1 MSARRD
7 SLDLIM
13 ELLWQGILPRNAKV
27 RYLDYS
33 VVKSKIKEQIG
44 FKISANEIGQILSIF
59 LEKVSDVLFQNPQ
72 LVTMSKD
79 DVRQLISQ
87 NSDDVKL
94 NAEKFIKN
102 KFSGAEYKTLMNI
115 LIEAISIFD
124 NKTDLRVTL
133 LRTRTEWNEEAYV
146 SRKSSLACLF
156 NRDLTKDEFHLIAR
170 TWCYYA
176 AFAQDLI
183 NPDNYTKEQIKEL
196 KKVLSIN
203 ITNLKKKIK
212 SQQQLIETLNTVER
226 SIYIDS
232 SEQESILK
240 SEIQQ
245 LENANVL
252 LTRLRQDNGSE
263 SNTHTIQRNAYF
275 SLFFLGEVFALPQ
288 SHRGKKKNLYLDLI
302 DILSGWSVLG
312 FDKHATRRRITVIY
326 GKYKR
331 FKQQPEIE
339 SLTNQL
345 IQMAQANIEP
355 SKIIHQFETKALLLT
370 IRPKM
375 QLISLDA

>member
-245 LENANVL
+245 LENANV
-252 LTRLRQDNGSE
+252 
-263 SNTHTIQRNAYF
+263 HTIQRNEYF